1 MSQPNGMFTFDNSA
15 LVLIDLQ
22 PQMFDAVNSE
32 VPADVI
38 DLNARFLIRVA
49 KLFEMPIVLS
59 SVGVEIGKNDATRTS
74 ITDEMPGYDVLD
86 RHTMNAWEDP
96 AFKALVE
103 QTGRKRLIFSALW
116 TEICLVYPVISA
128 MDDGY
133 QDDDRG
139 GRGRRHLSDRPPH
152 RHRALDCGRSS
163 PEHGTSRGRR
173 AVPATGESDEGVA
186 YGEEILPWYLPQLTK
201 LSRVSPGG
209 GWAAR

>member
-86 RHTMNAWEDP
+86 RHTMNAWEDRPSRHWSSGP
-96 AFKALVE
+96 AAS
-103 QTGRKRLIFSALW
+103 GSSSRRCGPRSAW
-116 TEICLVYPVISA
+116 ST
-128 MDDGY
+128 
-133 QDDDRG
+133 R
-139 GRGRRHLSDRPPH
+139 
-152 RHRALDCGRSS
+152 
-163 PEHGTSRGRR
+163 
-173 AVPATGESDEGVA
+173 
-186 YGEEILPWYLPQLTK
+186 
-201 LSRVSPGG
+201 
-209 GWAAR
+209 

>member
-1 MSQPNGMFTFDNSA
+1 MNQPKGMFTFDNSA

-49 KLFEMPIVLS
+49 KLFDMPIVLS
-59 SVGVEIGKNDATRTS
+59 SVGVEIGKNDPTRTS

-133 QDDDRG
+133 QAMIVVDAAG
-139 GRGRRHLSDRPPH
+139 
-152 RHRALDCGRSS
+152 
-163 PEHGTSRGRR
+163 GTSQIAHQTAIERSTASGAAPSTAR
-173 AVPATGESDEGVA
+173 AAADELFRDWRSDQGIA
-186 YGEEILPWYLPQLTK
+186 YGKEILPWYLPQLNK
-201 LSRVSPGG
+201 LSRVAPGG
-209 GWAAR
+209 VWVAR